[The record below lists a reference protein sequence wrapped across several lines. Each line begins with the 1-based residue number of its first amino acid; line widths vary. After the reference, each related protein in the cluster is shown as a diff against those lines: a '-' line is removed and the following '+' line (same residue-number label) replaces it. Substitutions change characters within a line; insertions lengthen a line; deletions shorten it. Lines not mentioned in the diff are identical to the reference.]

1 MGNLTSHP
9 WVHKL
14 NTWEMLI
21 LASNPSAGPIRSL
34 SRLRLIPTPLG
45 CLPCQHHSSPGGG
58 AAHWLPCPCPV
69 QRPLTT
75 SAGQLCVPVCG
86 SKTRSRP
93 FMLRGV
99 SQPLPAAFPPH
110 SSSLR
115 SRNRL
120 QGFSRT
126 AVTPCHTLGGL
137 KGRKCTVSQRCGPGV
152 RGQGVGGAVP
162 SRGLEGQSAPS
173 LCPGSWSLAGRQ
185 FCVPR
190 SIDAS
195 LPPPHHLSC
204 CPRTPSSLRQTPVT
218 GLGARP
224 KSRGIS
230 SPYPQLI
237 ASAETLSPNELTF
250 RGSKWM

>member
-21 LASNPSAGPIRSL
+21 LASNLSAGPICSL

-58 AAHWLPCPCPV
+58 AAHWLPCPCSV
-69 QRPLTT
+69 QRHLTT
-75 SAGQLCVPVCG
+75 SAGPLCVPVLSWLRG
-86 SKTRSRP
+86 SKNRSRP
-93 FMLRGV
+93 FMLHGV

-115 SRNRL
+115 SQNRL

-162 SRGLEGQSAPS
+162 SRGLEGQPAPS
-173 LCPGSWSLAGRQ
+173 LSWLLVLGRRAIL
-185 FCVPR
+185 R
-190 SIDAS
+190 SAFHRRVTAPS
-195 LPPPHHLSC
+195 TPPLP
-204 CPRTPSSLRQTPVT
+204 
-218 GLGARP
+218 
-224 KSRGIS
+224 
-230 SPYPQLI
+230 
-237 ASAETLSPNELTF
+237 LSPNSFLSQTDASHWTW
-250 RGSKWM
+250 GSP